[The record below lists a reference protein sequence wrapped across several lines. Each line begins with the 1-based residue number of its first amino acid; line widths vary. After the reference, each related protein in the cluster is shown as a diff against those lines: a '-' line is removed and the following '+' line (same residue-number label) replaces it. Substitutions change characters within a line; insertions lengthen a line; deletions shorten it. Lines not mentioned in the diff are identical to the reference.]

1 MYASSSAD
9 KYGTGRT
16 ATAKTYHHHHLHH
29 LHHHHVG
36 TSSSSSSS
44 YALSSEL
51 SADRRSRAYSS
62 APRQVTPVRSTAA
75 ASSRLTDINGN
86 IRSLSLSKSL
96 SPASSYSAA
105 NGGGSATLGSGRGEF
120 GGKTAGSATLLQ
132 LGNDNKR
139 YDATKKRLDAFYNSR
154 SPSSLLNKSYNY
166 KAGNLSYFEKYNK
179 QQQQDSP
186 PPSEPLQQ
194 SRYVNMNRTN
204 YGAITDNGALH
215 PESSSSAYRSV
226 SDSKKGVV
234 GIRNIGNTCYMNS
247 VLQCLSN
254 TKSLTDSVLDDVD
267 GADGKLIRVYRDLL
281 SRIWTAADSHPVDT
295 TAFKSAFQ
303 RLSPRFAGYEQQDA
317 QEFLRLLL
325 DRLHMDVNRV
335 KVKPRAMPDVDETL
349 KDNALAAEFWQR
361 YLVTDNS
368 TVVDL
373 FAGQLKS
380 TLECSSCGHKS
391 ITFEVFWD
399 VSLPLPSS
407 GSTNIVSINDLLHNF
422 TQEEVLDF
430 RERPRCSV
438 CKVDRKMFKSYRFQ
452 RLPRYLVLH
461 LKRFQGTQ
469 SYKKI
474 TSLVAFP
481 SVSLDMSP
489 YVSGTARSIQPHA
502 CKYNLYAVSNHT
514 GTPIA
519 GHYTAMCKHPVTGDW
534 NFFNDSS
541 VSRITSSAKLIS
553 NEAYILFY
561 EAANY

>member
-51 SADRRSRAYSS
+51 STDRRSRAYSS

-75 ASSRLTDINGN
+75 SSSRLTDINGN
-86 IRSLSLSKSL
+86 IRSLSLTKSL
-96 SPASSYSAA
+96 SPASSYSS
-105 NGGGSATLGSGRGEF
+105 GGGSTTLSSARGEI
-120 GGKTAGSATLLQ
+120 GGKTAGSAALLQ

-139 YDATKKRLDAFYNSR
+139 YDATKKRLDAFYNNR

-179 QQQQDSP
+179 QQQQDTP
-186 PPSEPLQQ
+186 PPNEPLQQ
-194 SRYVNMNRTN
+194 SRYANMNRTN
-204 YGAITDNGALH
+204 YGAITDNGGALH
-215 PESSSSAYRSV
+215 PESSSSTPYRSV
-226 SDSKKGVV
+226 ADSKKGVV

-267 GADGKLIRVYRDLL
+267 AADGKLIRVYRDLL
-281 SRIWTAADSHPVDT
+281 SRIWNATDSHPVDT

-303 RLSPRFAGYEQQDA
+303 RLSPRFAGYEQQDS

-361 YLVTDNS
+361 YLATDNS

-391 ITFEVFWD
+391 ITFEVY
-399 VSLPLPSS
+399 
-407 GSTNIVSINDLLHNF
+407 
-422 TQEEVLDF
+422 
-430 RERPRCSV
+430 
-438 CKVDRKMFKSYRFQ
+438 MSYMYTCMDI
-452 RLPRYLVLH
+452 RY
-461 LKRFQGTQ
+461 
-469 SYKKI
+469 I
-474 TSLVAFP
+474 
-481 SVSLDMSP
+481 
-489 YVSGTARSIQPHA
+489 I
-502 CKYNLYAVSNHT
+502 
-514 GTPIA
+514 
-519 GHYTAMCKHPVTGDW
+519 
-534 NFFNDSS
+534 
-541 VSRITSSAKLIS
+541 
-553 NEAYILFY
+553 
-561 EAANY
+561 

>member
-1 MYASSSAD
+1 
-9 KYGTGRT
+9 
-16 ATAKTYHHHHLHH
+16 
-29 LHHHHVG
+29 V
-36 TSSSSSSS
+36 
-44 YALSSEL
+44 
-51 SADRRSRAYSS
+51 
-62 APRQVTPVRSTAA
+62 
-75 ASSRLTDINGN
+75 
-86 IRSLSLSKSL
+86 
-96 SPASSYSAA
+96 
-105 NGGGSATLGSGRGEF
+105 TLGSGRGEF
-120 GGKTAGSATLLQ
+120 GGKTVGSATLLQ

-186 PPSEPLQQ
+186 PPNEPLQQ
-194 SRYVNMNRTN
+194 SRYVNMNKTN

-281 SRIWTAADSHPVDT
+281 SRIWTAADNHPVDT
-295 TAFKSAFQ
+295 TALKSAFQ

-391 ITFEVFWD
+391 ITFEVYELYVYCIWA
-399 VSLPLPSS
+399 LGIPR
-407 GSTNIVSINDLLHNF
+407 LLA
-422 TQEEVLDF
+422 D
-430 RERPRCSV
+430 
-438 CKVDRKMFKSYRFQ
+438 
-452 RLPRYLVLH
+452 
-461 LKRFQGTQ
+461 
-469 SYKKI
+469 
-474 TSLVAFP
+474 
-481 SVSLDMSP
+481 
-489 YVSGTARSIQPHA
+489 AR
-502 CKYNLYAVSNHT
+502 
-514 GTPIA
+514 
-519 GHYTAMCKHPVTGDW
+519 
-534 NFFNDSS
+534 
-541 VSRITSSAKLIS
+541 
-553 NEAYILFY
+553 
-561 EAANY
+561 

>member
-1 MYASSSAD
+1 VFVVFVVNNVMYASSSAD

-16 ATAKTYHHHHLHH
+16 ATAKSYHHHHLHH

-36 TSSSSSSS
+36 TSSSSSSSSSS

-62 APRQVTPVRSTAA
+62 APRQVTPVRSTT
-75 ASSRLTDINGN
+75 SSRLTDINGN

-96 SPASSYSAA
+96 SPASSL
-105 NGGGSATLGSGRGEF
+105 GSARGEI
-120 GGKTAGSATLLQ
+120 GGKTTLLQ

-166 KAGNLSYFEKYNK
+166 KSGNLSYFEKYNK
-179 QQQQDSP
+179 QQNQQDSP
-186 PPSEPLQQ
+186 PPNEPLQQ
-194 SRYVNMNRTN
+194 SKYVNMNRTN
-204 YGAITDNGALH
+204 YGGITDNGAVH
-215 PESSSSAYRSV
+215 PESSSSSSAYRSV
-226 SDSKKGVV
+226 ADSKKGVV

-254 TKSLTDSVLDDVD
+254 TKRLTDSVLDDVD

-349 KDNALAAEFWQR
+349 KDNALAVEFWQR
-361 YLVTDNS
+361 YLATDNS

-380 TLECSSCGHKS
+380 TLECSTCGHKS
-391 ITFEVFWD
+391 ITFEVR
-399 VSLPLPSS
+399 VRVYQGCYS
-407 GSTNIVSINDLLHNF
+407 
-422 TQEEVLDF
+422 
-430 RERPRCSV
+430 RCA
-438 CKVDRKMFKSYRFQ
+438 
-452 RLPRYLVLH
+452 L
-461 LKRFQGTQ
+461 
-469 SYKKI
+469 
-474 TSLVAFP
+474 
-481 SVSLDMSP
+481 
-489 YVSGTARSIQPHA
+489 
-502 CKYNLYAVSNHT
+502 
-514 GTPIA
+514 
-519 GHYTAMCKHPVTGDW
+519 
-534 NFFNDSS
+534 
-541 VSRITSSAKLIS
+541 
-553 NEAYILFY
+553 
-561 EAANY
+561 

>member
-16 ATAKTYHHHHLHH
+16 ATAKSYHHHHLHH

-36 TSSSSSSS
+36 TSSSSSSSSSS

-62 APRQVTPVRSTAA
+62 APRQVTPVRSTA
-75 ASSRLTDINGN
+75 SSRLTDINGN

-96 SPASSYSAA
+96 SPASSL
-105 NGGGSATLGSGRGEF
+105 GSARGEI
-120 GGKTAGSATLLQ
+120 GGKTTLLQ

-166 KAGNLSYFEKYNK
+166 KSGNLSYFEKYNK
-179 QQQQDSP
+179 QQYQQDSP
-186 PPSEPLQQ
+186 PPNEPLQQ
-194 SRYVNMNRTN
+194 SKYVNMNRTN
-204 YGAITDNGALH
+204 YGGITDNGAVH
-215 PESSSSAYRSV
+215 PESSSSSSAYRSV
-226 SDSKKGVV
+226 ADSKKGVV

-254 TKSLTDSVLDDVD
+254 TKRLTDSVLDDVD

-349 KDNALAAEFWQR
+349 KDNALAIEFWQR
-361 YLVTDNS
+361 YLATDNS

-380 TLECSSCGHKS
+380 TLECSTCGHKS

-407 GSTNIVSINDLLHNF
+407 GSANIVSINDLLHNF

-489 YVSGTARSIQPHA
+489 YVSGTARSIQPQG

>member
-1 MYASSSAD
+1 MFVAFVVAVNNVMYASSSAD

-44 YALSSEL
+44 SSSSYALSSEL

-62 APRQVTPVRSTAA
+62 TPRQVTPVRST

-96 SPASSYSAA
+96 SPASSL
-105 NGGGSATLGSGRGEF
+105 GSARGEI
-120 GGKTAGSATLLQ
+120 GGKTSGAAALLQ

-139 YDATKKRLDAFYNSR
+139 YDATKKRLDAFYSSR
-154 SPSSLLNKSYNY
+154 SPSSSLNKSYNY
-166 KAGNLSYFEKYNK
+166 KTGNLSYFEKYNK
-179 QQQQDSP
+179 QQNHQDTP
-186 PPSEPLQQ
+186 PPNEPLQQ
-194 SRYVNMNRTN
+194 SKYVNMNRTN

-215 PESSSSAYRSV
+215 PESSSSAYGRSV
-226 SDSKKGVV
+226 AADSKKGVV

-254 TKSLTDSVLDDVD
+254 TKSLTDSVLDDMD

-281 SRIWTAADSHPVDT
+281 SRIWTASDSHPVDT

-361 YLVTDNS
+361 YLGTDNS

-380 TLECSSCGHKS
+380 TLECSTCGHKS
-391 ITFEVFWD
+391 ITFEV
-399 VSLPLPSS
+399 
-407 GSTNIVSINDLLHNF
+407 
-422 TQEEVLDF
+422 
-430 RERPRCSV
+430 
-438 CKVDRKMFKSYRFQ
+438 
-452 RLPRYLVLH
+452 
-461 LKRFQGTQ
+461 
-469 SYKKI
+469 
-474 TSLVAFP
+474 
-481 SVSLDMSP
+481 
-489 YVSGTARSIQPHA
+489 
-502 CKYNLYAVSNHT
+502 
-514 GTPIA
+514 
-519 GHYTAMCKHPVTGDW
+519 
-534 NFFNDSS
+534 
-541 VSRITSSAKLIS
+541 RI
-553 NEAYILFY
+553 
-561 EAANY
+561 